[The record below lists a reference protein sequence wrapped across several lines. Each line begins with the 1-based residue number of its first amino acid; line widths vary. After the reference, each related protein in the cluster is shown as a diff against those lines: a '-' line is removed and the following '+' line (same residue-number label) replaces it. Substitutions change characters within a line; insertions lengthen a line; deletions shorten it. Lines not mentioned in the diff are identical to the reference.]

1 MMMWPWA
8 EEEEEEAVVY
18 GLIWLLHCLDEW
30 HTHSLSLCALY
41 QLMAPCTTTTT
52 TNSRQ
57 SFFFFL
63 SFESASHRSSAYF
76 CNQLYVTGNRK
87 RCAVFN
93 CFSQWSRRIVF
104 SSLLCVCVCVST
116 RRKMIHTRFASCVDE
131 RLLKLTFVLFCF
143 LLFFSIPDG
152 LVVVFG
158 VK

>member
-1 MMMWPWA
+1 M
-8 EEEEEEAVVY
+8 V
-18 GLIWLLHCLDEW
+18 
-30 HTHSLSLCALY
+30 
-41 QLMAPCTTTTT
+41 PCTTTTTT

-104 SSLLCVCVCVST
+104 SSLLCVCVCEHKEKNDTHSVCFVC
-116 RRKMIHTRFASCVDE
+116 RRETLETNI
-131 RLLKLTFVLFCF
+131 RLVLFF
-143 LLFFSIPDG
+143 
-152 LVVVFG
+152 VVFLYSRWSRRRLWCEIKDDKTCAATSCLRIFNVG
-158 VK
+158 DTQ